1 MTQSIPATSQKPRPR
16 SGYAGEAGFTLLE
29 LLVVILIIG
38 ILAAIAIPAFLG
50 QREKARDSEAKSNA
64 RNLVSQVEAC
74 HAREREYSD
83 CDSPAELGSD
93 LGGIPYGT
101 GPGQASVESAD
112 ADSFTVVATSR
123 AQSGGSAHKF
133 SYSLESTGVRDRTC
147 TTGGGSNDDGG
158 CNDGRW

>member
-1 MTQSIPATSQKPRPR
+1 MPQKHRPR
-16 SGYAGEAGFTLLE
+16 SLSAGEDGFTLIE

-64 RNLVSQVEAC
+64 RNLVAQVEAC
-74 HAREREYSD
+74 HSRERSYTE
-83 CDSPAELGSD
+83 CDSAAELGSD

-101 GPGQASVESAD
+101 GPGQASVESAE
-112 ADSFTVVATSR
+112 ADSFTVVTTSR
-123 AQSGGSAHKF
+123 AQSGGTAHKF
-133 SYSLESTGVRDRTC
+133 SYRFESTGLRDRTC
-147 TTGGGSNDDGG
+147 TTGSGDDDGG